1 MRTLTPART
10 VSAAAFTHGPE
21 IMLGMLKVIFCRYKI
36 AALGFGASQLQIAFV
51 FPLRILGMPREVNVR
66 GLAFG

>member
-1 MRTLTPART
+1 
-10 VSAAAFTHGPE
+10 
-21 IMLGMLKVIFCRYKI
+21 MLKVVFCRYKI